1 MTARQRAA
9 LLALP
14 DDEAAI
20 VKHYSL
26 SDEDMAAIDT
36 ARTPATR
43 LGYALQLCC
52 LRYPGRHLRQG
63 ELLPAVMLDHIAEQ
77 VGVDANVIADF
88 ARRTPTR
95 YDQLAAIKTR
105 FGFSDLSR
113 PHRVALRTWL
123 TSEAATIIDGRAL
136 LGRLLDEMRARR
148 IVIPG
153 VSVVE
158 RMAAEAINQAETDL
172 VTAIDGGLGAEMRQR
187 LDALIDDKVHDR
199 QSRLSW
205 LREPEPRVASASLLE
220 IVEKITV
227 IRGTGISACS
237 PDARHEPRL
246 AQFAREGVRYTA
258 QAFQQMRPA
267 RRRVVLLATLREL
280 EATLTDAA
288 IDMFI
293 ALVGRAH
300 LRARKRLE
308 QRVAV
313 SGREGANGCCASQ
326 GFWKQSAT
334 RPGRAVMSRRRSVSW
349 HPSTSSTRTP
359 RSSGVPP
366 PHRDE
371 VLDEIAVEY
380 RAFKRMGPCSC
391 ALSIS
396 KAAPGCRRCAR
407 RWRSSPISTGTGA
420 GRCPTMCQQ
429 AISSAAGVAMS

>member
-1 MTARQRAA
+1 
-9 LLALP
+9 
-14 DDEAAI
+14 
-20 VKHYSL
+20 
-26 SDEDMAAIDT
+26 
-36 ARTPATR
+36 
-43 LGYALQLCC
+43 
-52 LRYPGRHLRQG
+52 
-63 ELLPAVMLDHIAEQ
+63 
-77 VGVDANVIADF
+77 
-88 ARRTPTR
+88 
-95 YDQLAAIKTR
+95 
-105 FGFSDLSR
+105 
-113 PHRVALRTWL
+113 
-123 TSEAATIIDGRAL
+123 
-136 LGRLLDEMRARR
+136 
-148 IVIPG
+148 
-153 VSVVE
+153 
-158 RMAAEAINQAETDL
+158 

-237 PDARHEPRL
+237 PDARHEPRWRNSPGR
-246 AQFAREGVRYTA
+246 ACATA

-300 LRARKRLE
+300 LRAANGSNSAWPSPAAR
-308 QRVAV
+308 
-313 SGREGANGCCASQ
+313 GANGCCASQ

-366 PHRDE
+366 P
-371 VLDEIAVEY
+371 
-380 RAFKRMGPCSC
+380 S
-391 ALSIS
+391 
-396 KAAPGCRRCAR
+396 PGRG
-407 RWRSSPISTGTGA
+407 SG
-420 GRCPTMCQQ
+420 
-429 AISSAAGVAMS
+429 